1 MSKKFIIMLYE
12 EGASLD
18 RKDQWV
24 GRFGSTLS
32 LQRMVADCNTAV
44 EAIVAAGAEAY
55 VCDVYNLGRD
65 VIESELTK
73 KAKRVSTGELK
84 KLCSE
89 GVDGAMLIGTHAMN
103 SAPNAFGSY
112 SIAEATWQKYSVNGK
127 EYGDIGFATIFFGS
141 YNVPI
146 VAVSGDEAAVKECL
160 ALTGDIPCAIVKKA
174 QKRNVAIATMTG
186 EEAEKQIAKACTEGI
201 RNCKNYIPY
210 TVSAPYY
217 IQVEYKR
224 ADYCDEAIWCYINHG
239 GLKRVSTLVAEK
251 YVEKIINYNDLR
263 I

>member
-1 MSKKFIIMLYE
+1 MNKKFIIMLYE
-12 EGASLD
+12 EGASID

-24 GRFGSTLS
+24 GRFGTTLS
-32 LQRMVADCNTAV
+32 LQRMVADCNAAV
-44 EAIVAAGAEAY
+44 EAIVSAGGEAY

-65 VIESELTK
+65 IIETELTK

-84 KLCSE
+84 KLCQE
-89 GVDGAMLIGTHAMN
+89 GVDGAMLIGAHAMN

-112 SIAEATWQKYSVNGK
+112 SIAEATWQKYSVNDK
-127 EYGDIGFATIFFGS
+127 EYGDIGFATIFFGA

-146 VAVSGDEAAVKECL
+146 ITVSGDEAAVKECQ
-160 ALTGDIPCAIVKKA
+160 ALVGDIPCAIVKKA
-174 QKRNVAIATMTG
+174 LKRNVAVATTMG
-186 EEAEKQIAKACTEGI
+186 KESEQMIFNACAEGVK
-201 RNCKNYIPY
+201 NCKNYKPYVIP
-210 TVSAPYY
+210 APYF

-251 YVEKIINYNDLR
+251 YVEQIVNYNDLR

>member
-18 RKDQWV
+18 AKDQWV
-24 GRFGSTLS
+24 GRFGATLS

-44 EAIVAAGAEAY
+44 EAIIAAGAEAY

-65 VIESELTK
+65 IIDSELTA
-73 KAKRVSTGELK
+73 KAKRISTGDLK
-84 KLCSE
+84 KLCAE
-89 GVDGAMLIGTHAMN
+89 GVDGAMLIGAHAMN

-112 SIAEATWQKYSVNGK
+112 SIAEATWQKYSVNGI
-127 EYGDIGFATIFFGS
+127 EYGDIGFATIFFGA

-146 VAVSGDEAAVKECL
+146 VAVSGDEAAVKECQ
-160 ALTGDIPCAIVKKA
+160 ALVGDIPCAIVKKA
-174 QKRNVAIATMTG
+174 QKRNVAIATMIG
-186 EEAEKQIAKACTEGI
+186 EEALKAIFQACADGVK
-201 RNCKNYIPY
+201 NCKSYKPYVVIP
-210 TVSAPYY
+210 PYS

-224 ADYCDEAIWCYINHG
+224 ADYCDEAVWCYIQKG

-251 YVEKIINYNDLR
+251 FVEKIANYNDLR

>member
-1 MSKKFIIMLYE
+1 MSKKFIVMLYE
-12 EGASLD
+12 EGASITQ
-18 RKDQWV
+18 KDQWV
-24 GRFGSTLS
+24 GRFGTTLS
-32 LQRMVADCNTAV
+32 LQRMTADCNAAV
-44 EAIVAAGAEAY
+44 EAIVSQGAEAY

-65 VIESELTK
+65 ILAEELSP
-73 KAKRVSTGELK
+73 KAKRVSVGELK
-84 KLCSE
+84 RLCQE

-127 EYGDIGFATIFFGS
+127 EYGDIGFAAIFFGA

-146 VAVSGDEAAVKECL
+146 VAVTGDEAAVKECQ
-160 ALTGDIPCAIVKKA
+160 ALVGDIPCAIVKKA
-174 QKRNVAIATMTG
+174 LKRNDAVATVMG
-186 EEAEKQIAKACTEGI
+186 KEAEKQIENACAEGV
-201 RNCKNYIPY
+201 RNCKNYQPY
-210 TVSAPYY
+210 ALSAPYY

-224 ADYCDEAIWCYINHG
+224 ADYCDEAIWCYINLG

-251 YVEKIINYNDLR
+251 YVEKIVNYNDLR